1 MRCRYCD
8 AELSPDDRVCASCG
22 QRVAFM
28 PNEIPAGG
36 WARPAPAMSE
46 AGTATTATAVLD
58 EPAMDLAQTPENALY
73 VDSTRLV
80 LLLVLS
86 SGLYIFYWTFLT
98 WKQLARATG
107 GQHYPV
113 WHALTLLVPFYSLFR
128 LHRHV
133 SVINEVSRKAGLVPG
148 FVAWVFVMLY
158 IVSNILDLSYIL
170 ASTGDHVTTLM
181 VVFDVAGIAVLGAA
195 VLWAQSNLNNFWL
208 FTLRARLSETRFGV
222 GELVITAVG
231 GLSWLTYLNT

>member
-8 AELSPDDRVCASCG
+8 AELRPEDRVCPSCG

-98 WKQLARATG
+98 WKQLELGRQVASIILCGT
-107 GQHYPV
+107 P
-113 WHALTLLVPFYSLFR
+113 
-128 LHRHV
+128 
-133 SVINEVSRKAGLVPG
+133 SRC
-148 FVAWVFVMLY
+148 LY
-158 IVSNILDLSYIL
+158 LSIVSSACI
-170 ASTGDHVTTLM
+170 VT
-181 VVFDVAGIAVLGAA
+181 F
-195 VLWAQSNLNNFWL
+195 
-208 FTLRARLSETRFGV
+208 R
-222 GELVITAVG
+222 
-231 GLSWLTYLNT
+231 